1 MSIIVRLSGSL
12 ALSEVEWIEASHIIF
27 SMTLPKGE

>member
-12 ALSEVEWIEASHIIF
+12 SLSEVEWIEASHIIF